1 VTNLPPQARRV
12 GFVFQHYALFQH
24 MTVADN
30 IEFGLRVRKVAPA
43 ERRRRREELLELV
56 GLTALGLYLRG
67 DPDLRPGLG

>member
-1 VTNLPPQARRV
+1 
-12 GFVFQHYALFQH
+12 